1 MNKKT
6 SLIVGILLITVFL
19 TSCLSS
25 QDVKSDDKLLSVSAS
40 GEVTLSPDIVTFTV
54 QVNETEQTTSEAL
67 NLTNKKISKVLEILY
82 SYNIEEKDVATNSIN
97 LNPQYVWEDGNRIL
111 TGQSATQSLSVKLR
125 NVNNLGK
132 IIDELSKI
140 TNINLYS
147 INFDKEDKTEAY
159 EKARIKA
166 VKNALDKAKV
176 LANAA
181 NMEIVEPISI
191 SEGSAPAA
199 LSYDR
204 SVNAKFMVAESASY
218 STQTPTGELTITTTV
233 NIIFTME

>member
-140 TNINLYS
+140 
-147 INFDKEDKTEAY
+147 
-159 EKARIKA
+159 
-166 VKNALDKAKV
+166 
-176 LANAA
+176 
-181 NMEIVEPISI
+181 
-191 SEGSAPAA
+191 
-199 LSYDR
+199 DR
-204 SVNAKFMVAESASY
+204 KSVV
-218 STQTPTGELTITTTV
+218 
-233 NIIFTME
+233 